1 MRLQFLG
8 TGGYHPNER
17 RHTAC
22 LWLPETGVVFDA
34 GSAAFRIQPRL
45 RTTSEL
51 DIFLTHAHLDH
62 VSGLTNFIV
71 PFIIKQLTRATVHA
85 REPYLTDVQKC
96 LFSQPLFP
104 VNPGFEYRELAAEVA
119 LRDGGKLTHIPL
131 VHPGGSTGFRID
143 WPGKSFA
150 YITDTTASP
159 DYLEFI
165 RGVDLLIHECNFSD
179 AMAQWSATSGHSNT
193 TPVAELA
200 RDAQV
205 KRLYLTHIDPQH
217 PEDDPIGIETARAIF
232 PATEIAE
239 DLMEVEF

>member
-22 LWLPETGVVFDA
+22 CWLPEIGVVLDA
-34 GSAAFRIQPRL
+34 GSAAFRIPSRL
-45 RTTSEL
+45 QTTEL

-71 PFIIKQLTRATVHA
+71 PFITRQLTRATVHA
-85 REPYLTDVQKC
+85 REPYLTDVQRH

-104 VNPGFEYRELAAEVA
+104 VNPGFEYRELVPEVL
-119 LRDGGKLTHIPL
+119 LRDGGKLTHAPL

-143 WPGKSFA
+143 WPGKSLA
-150 YITDTTASP
+150 YITDTTANPS
-159 DYLEFI
+159 YLEFI
-165 RGVDLLIHECNFSD
+165 HGVDLLIHECNFSD
-179 AMAQWSATSGHSNT
+179 AMGQWSAKSGHSNT

-217 PEDDPIGIETARAIF
+217 PEDDPIGIATARAIF
-232 PATEIAE
+232 PTTEIAE
-239 DLMEVEF
+239 DFMPVDF

>member
-22 LWLPETGVVFDA
+22 VWFPETGVVLDA
-34 GSAAFRIQPRL
+34 GSAAFRIQSRL
-45 RTTSEL
+45 QTTEL

-71 PFIIKQLTRATVHA
+71 PFITRQLTRATVYA
-85 REPYLTDVQKC
+85 REPYLTEVQTY

-104 VNPGFEYRELAAEVA
+104 VNPGFVYRELATEVT
-119 LRDGGKLTHIPL
+119 LHGGGKLTHIPL
-131 VHPGGSTGFRID
+131 THPRGSTGFRID

-179 AMAQWSATSGHSNT
+179 GMAQWSAVSGHSNT

-200 RDAQV
+200 REAQV
-205 KRLYLTHIDPQH
+205 KRLYLTHFDPQH
-217 PEDDPIGIETARAIF
+217 SEDDPIGIETARAIF

-239 DLMEVEF
+239 DLMEVDF